1 MGMRG
6 RACQTGR
13 AVGVSVSAKGR
24 LCFVMFVLA
33 VSVNIVTISLTSQL
47 LALAKVQHELCG
59 VVGV

>member
-13 AVGVSVSAKGR
+13 AVGVSAKGR